1 MSAVAA
7 APGARANLSRR
18 KRAGRTVAAAL
29 RGGLIGTVAATV
41 AWLMVSV
48 IAGTALVVL
57 VVVSVLAAVYTLA
70 RGGTRWVL
78 WAALGAA
85 WAVVLIERWTVH
97 GHGGV
102 WVAAAAWLGVVAAAR
117 RAGIS
122 KWSLP
127 LLAYPLL
134 SAAVVIAAHEDLL
147 SPWGISWLWVAAVL
161 GPVIGARTLMA
172 SAPEK

>member
-7 APGARANLSRR
+7 APGARASLSRR
-18 KRAGRTVAAAL
+18 KRAGRTIAAAL
-29 RGGLIGTVAATV
+29 RGGLIGTVATTV

-57 VVVSVLAAVYTLA
+57 VVVSVLAGIYTLA
-70 RGGTRWVL
+70 RGKTSLAL
-78 WAALGAA
+78 WAVLGAA

-102 WVAAAAWLGVVAAAR
+102 WVAAAAWLGVIFSAR

-134 SAAVVIAAHEDLL
+134 SAAIVVAAHENLL

-161 GPVIGARTLMA
+161 GPVIGARTLL
-172 SAPEK
+172 APKPDA